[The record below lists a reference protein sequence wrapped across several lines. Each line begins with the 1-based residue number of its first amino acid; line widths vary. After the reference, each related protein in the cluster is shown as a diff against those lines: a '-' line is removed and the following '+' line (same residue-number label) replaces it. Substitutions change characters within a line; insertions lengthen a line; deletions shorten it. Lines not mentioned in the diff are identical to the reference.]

1 MKYDITHA
9 LVELHPNSN
18 WVCWNSNYAGLEWND
33 SSKTKPTEESLNT
46 KVAI

>member
-9 LVELHPNSN
+9 LTEDHGTSS

-33 SSKTKPTEESLNT
+33 SSKTKYFHLYPFAYL
-46 KVAI
+46 